1 MFALRHRACT
11 LETRCQ
17 GTPLRSY
24 PTTSLSMSTTVK
36 GFLNASISGIAF
48 GLIPLFA
55 IPVLATGMHS
65 TSVLI
70 YRYAF
75 GCLAMLGML
84 MFHRTRMWL
93 AFGDFLRILLLS
105 AMYAV
110 SSIALI
116 EGYNYMASGIAT
128 TLLFSYPVWTLLLS
142 VVFLHE
148 RLSLTTAVAIGI
160 AVAGVFFLSGI
171 LDGNGSMEGLTGL
184 FLLLLSGF
192 LYAVYM
198 VIFPRMRIRQMPS
211 LKLTFYIF
219 FFAMLILTLY
229 ATFTRGRIDPIDT
242 RSQLV
247 NLFLLGVV
255 PTAISNVT
263 LIVALK
269 QISST
274 LVAVLGA
281 FEPMTA
287 MCVGILLFGEPLT
300 LPIVIGFV
308 LIITS
313 VLILVL
319 SKRKTG

>member
-1 MFALRHRACT
+1 MKPGVK
-11 LETRCQ
+11 TRRN
-17 GTPLRSY
+17 TIT

-36 GFLNASISGIAF
+36 GFLNASISGITF

-84 MFHRTRMWL
+84 MFNRTRMRL

-105 AMYAV
+105 SMYAV

-142 VVFLHE
+142 VLFLHE

-255 PTAISNVT
+255 PTAVSNVT
-263 LIVALK
+263 LIMA
-269 QISST
+269 
-274 LVAVLGA
+274 
-281 FEPMTA
+281 
-287 MCVGILLFGEPLT
+287 
-300 LPIVIGFV
+300 
-308 LIITS
+308 
-313 VLILVL
+313 
-319 SKRKTG
+319 

>member
-1 MFALRHRACT
+1 
-11 LETRCQ
+11 
-17 GTPLRSY
+17 
-24 PTTSLSMSTTVK
+24 
-36 GFLNASISGIAF
+36 
-48 GLIPLFA
+48 
-55 IPVLATGMHS
+55 MHS

-75 GCLAMLGML
+75 GCLAMLSML
-84 MFHRTRMWL
+84 MFHRTRMWI
-93 AFGDFLRILLLS
+93 AFGDFLRILFLS
-105 AMYAV
+105 AVYAV
-110 SSIALI
+110 SSITLI

-128 TLLFSYPVWTLLLS
+128 TLLFSYPVWTCLLS

-148 RLSLTTAVAIGI
+148 KLSATTAISIAIAFI
-160 AVAGVFFLSGI
+160 GVFFLSGI
-171 LDGNGSMEGLTGL
+171 LDGGGSMKGLTGL
-184 FLLLLSGF
+184 FLLLASGF

-198 VIFPRMRIRQMPS
+198 VAFPRMRIRKMPS
-211 LKLTFYIF
+211 LKLTFFIF

-229 ATFTRGRIDPIDT
+229 GIFTQGRIDPIET
-242 RSQLV
+242 NSQLI
-247 NLFLLGVV
+247 NLFLLGLV

-263 LIVALK
+263 LIISLK

-274 LVAVLGA
+274 MAAVLGV

-300 LPIVIGFV
+300 LPIVVGFM
-308 LIITS
+308 LIIAA

>member
-1 MFALRHRACT
+1 
-11 LETRCQ
+11 
-17 GTPLRSY
+17 
-24 PTTSLSMSTTVK
+24 MSTTVK
-36 GFLNASISGIAF
+36 GFLNASISGITF
-48 GLIPLFA
+48 GLNPLFA
-55 IPVLATGMHS
+55 IPVLATCKNS

-84 MFHRTRMWL
+84 MFHRTRMRL

-105 AMYAV
+105 SMYAV

-142 VVFLHE
+142 VLFLHE
-148 RLSLTTAVAIGI
+148 RLSLATAVAIGI

-255 PTAISNVT
+255 PTAVSNVT
-263 LIVALK
+263 LIMALK

-274 LVAVLGA
+274 MAAVLGA

-300 LPIVIGFV
+300 LPIVIGFI

-313 VLILVL
+313 VFILVL

>member
-1 MFALRHRACT
+1 
-11 LETRCQ
+11 
-17 GTPLRSY
+17 
-24 PTTSLSMSTTVK
+24 MSTTIK

-110 SSIALI
+110 SSISLI

-160 AVAGVFFLSGI
+160 ALAGVFFLSGI

-198 VIFPRMRIRQMPS
+198 VVFPRMRIRQMPS

-247 NLFLLGVV
+247 NLFLLGLV
-255 PTAISNVT
+255 PTAVSNVT

-274 LVAVLGA
+274 LAAVLGA

-308 LIITS
+308 FIITS

>member
-1 MFALRHRACT
+1 
-11 LETRCQ
+11 
-17 GTPLRSY
+17 
-24 PTTSLSMSTTVK
+24 MSTTVK

-247 NLFLLGVV
+247 NLFLLGLV
-255 PTAISNVT
+255 PTAVSNVT

-274 LVAVLGA
+274 LAAVLGA

>member
-1 MFALRHRACT
+1 
-11 LETRCQ
+11 
-17 GTPLRSY
+17 
-24 PTTSLSMSTTVK
+24 MSSTIK
-36 GFLNASISGIAF
+36 GFFNASISGITF

-55 IPVLATGMHS
+55 VPVLATGMHS

-93 AFGDFLRILLLS
+93 AFGDFLRILFLS
-105 AMYAV
+105 SVYAA
-110 SSIALI
+110 SSITLI

-128 TLLFSYPVWTLLLS
+128 TLLFSYPVWTCLLS

-148 RLSLTTAVAIGI
+148 RLSATTAISIAI

-171 LDGNGSMEGLTGL
+171 LDGG
-184 FLLLLSGF
+184 GF

-198 VIFPRMRIRQMPS
+198 VAFPRMRIRKMPS

-219 FFAMLILTLY
+219 FFAMLILALY
-229 ATFTRGRIDPIDT
+229 GTFTRGRIDPIET
-242 RSQLV
+242 HSQFI
-247 NLFLLGVV
+247 NLFLLGLV

-263 LIVALK
+263 LIISLK

-274 LVAVLGA
+274 MAAVLGV

-300 LPIVIGFV
+300 PPVVVGFV
-308 LIITS
+308 LIIAA

>member
-1 MFALRHRACT
+1 
-11 LETRCQ
+11 
-17 GTPLRSY
+17 
-24 PTTSLSMSTTVK
+24 
-36 GFLNASISGIAF
+36 
-48 GLIPLFA
+48 
-55 IPVLATGMHS
+55 
-65 TSVLI
+65 
-70 YRYAF
+70 
-75 GCLAMLGML
+75 
-84 MFHRTRMWL
+84 MWL

-105 AMYAV
+105 SMYAI
-110 SSIALI
+110 SSITLI

-128 TLLFSYPVWTLLLS
+128 TLLFSYPVWTCLLS

-148 RLSLTTAVAIGI
+148 KLSATTAIAIAI
-160 AVAGVFFLSGI
+160 AVGGVFFLSGI
-171 LDGNGSMEGLTGL
+171 LDGQNDMQGLTGL
-184 FLLLLSGF
+184 FLLLTSGF

-198 VIFPRMRIRQMPS
+198 VAFPRMRIRKIPS

-219 FFAMLILTLY
+219 FFAMLILALY

-242 RSQLV
+242 HNQLI
-247 NLFLLGVV
+247 NLFLLGLV

-263 LIVALK
+263 LIISLK

-274 LVAVLGA
+274 MAAVLGA

-319 SKRKTG
+319 SKRKTGSPKHHQHPIT

>member
-1 MFALRHRACT
+1 
-11 LETRCQ
+11 
-17 GTPLRSY
+17 
-24 PTTSLSMSTTVK
+24 MSTTVK

-75 GCLAMLGML
+75 GCLGMLGML

-255 PTAISNVT
+255 PTAVSNVT

-274 LVAVLGA
+274 LAAVLGA

>member
-1 MFALRHRACT
+1 
-11 LETRCQ
+11 
-17 GTPLRSY
+17 
-24 PTTSLSMSTTVK
+24 MSPTVK
-36 GFLNASISGIAF
+36 GFLNASISGITF

-55 IPVLATGMHS
+55 LPVLNTGMHS

-105 AMYAV
+105 SMYAV
-110 SSIALI
+110 SSITLI

-128 TLLFSYPVWTLLLS
+128 TLLFSYPVWTCLLS

-148 RLSLTTAVAIGI
+148 KLSATTAIAIAI
-160 AVAGVFFLSGI
+160 AVGGVFFLSGI
-171 LDGNGSMEGLTGL
+171 LDGQGDMQGLTGL
-184 FLLLLSGF
+184 FLLLTSGF

-198 VIFPRMRIRQMPS
+198 VAFPRMRIRKIPS

-219 FFAMLILTLY
+219 FFAMLILALY

-242 RSQLV
+242 HNQLI
-247 NLFLLGVV
+247 NLFLLGLV

-263 LIVALK
+263 LIISLK

-274 LVAVLGA
+274 MAAVLEA

-319 SKRKTG
+319 SKRKTGSPKHHQHPIT

>member
-1 MFALRHRACT
+1 
-11 LETRCQ
+11 
-17 GTPLRSY
+17 
-24 PTTSLSMSTTVK
+24 MSTTVK
-36 GFLNASISGIAF
+36 GFLNASISGITF
-48 GLIPLFA
+48 VLIPLFA

-75 GCLAMLGML
+75 GCLTMLGLL
-84 MFHRTRMWL
+84 MFHRTRMRL

-255 PTAISNVT
+255 PTAVSNVT

-274 LVAVLGA
+274 LAAVLGA

>member
-1 MFALRHRACT
+1 
-11 LETRCQ
+11 
-17 GTPLRSY
+17 
-24 PTTSLSMSTTVK
+24 MSTTVK

-219 FFAMLILTLY
+219 FFAMLILALY

-247 NLFLLGVV
+247 NLFLLGLV
-255 PTAISNVT
+255 PTAVSNVT

-274 LVAVLGA
+274 LAAVLGA

-300 LPIVIGFV
+300 LPIVIGFI

>member
-1 MFALRHRACT
+1 
-11 LETRCQ
+11 
-17 GTPLRSY
+17 
-24 PTTSLSMSTTVK
+24 MSTTVK
-36 GFLNASISGIAF
+36 GFLNASISGITF

-84 MFHRTRMWL
+84 MFHRTRMRL

-105 AMYAV
+105 SMYAV

-198 VIFPRMRIRQMPS
+198 VVFPRMRIRQMPS

-229 ATFTRGRIDPIDT
+229 ATFTRGRIDQIDT

-247 NLFLLGVV
+247 NLFLLGLV
-255 PTAISNVT
+255 PTAVSNVT
-263 LIVALK
+263 LIMALK

-274 LVAVLGA
+274 LAAVLGA

-300 LPIVIGFV
+300 LPIVIGFI

-319 SKRKTG
+319 SKRKTGKYSRKTALHHTLAPRHASMVQGRKQ

>member
-1 MFALRHRACT
+1 
-11 LETRCQ
+11 
-17 GTPLRSY
+17 
-24 PTTSLSMSTTVK
+24 MSTTVK

-84 MFHRTRMWL
+84 MFHRTRMRL

-105 AMYAV
+105 SMYAV

-142 VVFLHE
+142 VLFLHE

-171 LDGNGSMEGLTGL
+171 LDGHGSMEGLTGL

-255 PTAISNVT
+255 PTAVSNVT
-263 LIVALK
+263 LIMALK

-274 LVAVLGA
+274 MAAVLGA

-300 LPIVIGFV
+300 LPIVIGFI

-313 VLILVL
+313 VFILVL

>member
-1 MFALRHRACT
+1 
-11 LETRCQ
+11 
-17 GTPLRSY
+17 
-24 PTTSLSMSTTVK
+24 MSTTVK
-36 GFLNASISGIAF
+36 GFLNASISGITF

-75 GCLAMLGML
+75 GCLAML
-84 MFHRTRMWL
+84 MFHRTRMRL

-255 PTAISNVT
+255 PTAVSNVT
-263 LIVALK
+263 LIMALK

-274 LVAVLGA
+274 MAAVLGA

-300 LPIVIGFV
+300 LPIVIGFI

-313 VLILVL
+313 VFILVL

>member
-1 MFALRHRACT
+1 
-11 LETRCQ
+11 
-17 GTPLRSY
+17 
-24 PTTSLSMSTTVK
+24 MSPTVK
-36 GFLNASISGIAF
+36 GFLNASISGITF

-55 IPVLATGMHS
+55 LPVLNTGMHS

-84 MFHRTRMWL
+84 IFHRTRMWL

-105 AMYAV
+105 SMYAI
-110 SSIALI
+110 SSITLI

-128 TLLFSYPVWTLLLS
+128 TLLFSYPVWTCLLS

-148 RLSLTTAVAIGI
+148 KLSATTAIAIAI
-160 AVAGVFFLSGI
+160 AVGGVFFLSGI
-171 LDGNGSMEGLTGL
+171 LDGQGDMQGLTGL
-184 FLLLLSGF
+184 FLLLTSGF

-198 VIFPRMRIRQMPS
+198 VAFPRMRIRKIPS

-219 FFAMLILTLY
+219 FFAMLIMALY

-242 RSQLV
+242 HNQLI
-247 NLFLLGVV
+247 NLFLLGLV

-263 LIVALK
+263 LIISLK

-274 LVAVLGA
+274 MAAVLGA

-319 SKRKTG
+319 SKRKTGSPKHHQHPIT

>member
-1 MFALRHRACT
+1 
-11 LETRCQ
+11 
-17 GTPLRSY
+17 
-24 PTTSLSMSTTVK
+24 MSSTIK
-36 GFLNASISGIAF
+36 GFFNASISGITF

-55 IPVLATGMHS
+55 VPVLATGMHS

-93 AFGDFLRILLLS
+93 AFGDFLRILFLS
-105 AMYAV
+105 SVYAA
-110 SSIALI
+110 SSITLI

-128 TLLFSYPVWTLLLS
+128 TLLFSYPVWTCLLS

-148 RLSLTTAVAIGI
+148 RLSATTAISIAI

-171 LDGNGSMEGLTGL
+171 LDGGGGMEGFTGL
-184 FLLLLSGF
+184 FLLLASGF

-198 VIFPRMRIRQMPS
+198 VAFPRMRIREMP
-211 LKLTFYIF
+211 
-219 FFAMLILTLY
+219 ILALY
-229 ATFTRGRIDPIDT
+229 GTFTRGRIDPIDT
-242 RSQLV
+242 HSQFI
-247 NLFLLGVV
+247 NLFLLGLV

-263 LIVALK
+263 LIISLK

-274 LVAVLGA
+274 MAAVLGV

-287 MCVGILLFGEPLT
+287 MCVGILLLGEPLT
-300 LPIVIGFV
+300 LPVVVGFV
-308 LIITS
+308 LIIAA

>member
-1 MFALRHRACT
+1 
-11 LETRCQ
+11 
-17 GTPLRSY
+17 
-24 PTTSLSMSTTVK
+24 MSTTVK

-160 AVAGVFFLSGI
+160 AVAGVFFLSEI

-255 PTAISNVT
+255 PTAVSNVT

-274 LVAVLGA
+274 LAAVLGA

>member
-1 MFALRHRACT
+1 
-11 LETRCQ
+11 
-17 GTPLRSY
+17 
-24 PTTSLSMSTTVK
+24 MSSTIK
-36 GFLNASISGIAF
+36 GFFNASISGITF
-48 GLIPLFA
+48 GLIPLFTV
-55 IPVLATGMHS
+55 PVLATGMHS

-93 AFGDFLRILLLS
+93 AFGDFLRILFLS
-105 AMYAV
+105 SVYAA
-110 SSIALI
+110 SSITLI

-128 TLLFSYPVWTLLLS
+128 TLLFSYPVWTCLLS

-148 RLSLTTAVAIGI
+148 RLSATTAISIVI

-171 LDGNGSMEGLTGL
+171 LDGGGSMNGFTGL
-184 FLLLLSGF
+184 FLLLASGF

-198 VIFPRMRIRQMPS
+198 VAFPRMRIRKMPS

-219 FFAMLILTLY
+219 FFAMLILALY
-229 ATFTRGRIDPIDT
+229 GTFTRGRIDPIDT
-242 RSQLV
+242 HSQLI
-247 NLFLLGVV
+247 NLFLLGLV

-263 LIVALK
+263 LIISLK

-274 LVAVLGA
+274 MAAVLGV

-300 LPIVIGFV
+300 LPIVVGFV
-308 LIITS
+308 LIIVA